1 MPPHACPRLVQVK
14 NALRPPPALSADAEA
29 DDTWS
34 RPGAQNISGEA
45 QGCNGGEERGSV
57 GAKKTKRRPPNGAP
71 IEDSTH
77 HLSGAACPFLE
88 FLQNCRNWAL
98 RAPRCAVRPPPG
110 PTDSCGLCAV
120 GAGAQAPRSGR
131 TSSLKC
137 RRFAVG
143 RPLSSGTDAQPRTPK
158 TPLPARPR
166 PPQSNPCPALAQIH
180 AMNRPARLGSPNP
193 QYSAKHAES
202 ARCP

>member
-1 MPPHACPRLVQVK
+1 LCAGGDGASGGLGLPPHACPRLVQVK

-77 HLSGAACPFLE
+77 HLQSAKKQKVVCRARSACLSTSI
-88 FLQNCRNWAL
+88 CRARSREHAL
-98 RAPRCAVRPPPG
+98 PKTKSEGC
-110 PTDSCGLCAV
+110 V
-120 GAGAQAPRSGR
+120 GATSRHLPR
-131 TSSLKC
+131 
-137 RRFAVG
+137 RR
-143 RPLSSGTDAQPRTPK
+143 S
-158 TPLPARPR
+158 
-166 PPQSNPCPALAQIH
+166 PQRGKKKRKVEENVIFCEKKS
-180 AMNRPARLGSPNP
+180 
-193 QYSAKHAES
+193 
-202 ARCP
+202 